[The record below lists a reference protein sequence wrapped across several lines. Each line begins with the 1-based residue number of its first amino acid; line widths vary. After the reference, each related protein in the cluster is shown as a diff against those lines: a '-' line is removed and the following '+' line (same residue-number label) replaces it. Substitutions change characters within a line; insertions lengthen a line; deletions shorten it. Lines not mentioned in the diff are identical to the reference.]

1 MPAARWVCLLVF
13 GFGLEA
19 PAFSQSAEP
28 VSADALGKALHDL
41 SGAQAEAGC
50 RSSGPQEVLVC
61 GRAARQYRIDPV
73 VLATERRHEA
83 LPSKPPLAPDAAPD
97 NSCVGPR
104 HCGDAV
110 IPLVGVALAAA
121 KAAVLASQGDDWR
134 DAFRTRADAYATYE
148 EEKAKPHISIGVQAR
163 TAGRR

>member
-1 MPAARWVCLLVF
+1 MPAARWVCRWFSASALK
-13 GFGLEA
+13 A

-73 VLATERRHEA
+73 GPLTERRHEA
-83 LPSKPPLAPDAAPD
+83 LPSSCCWPRTPRPTTAA
-97 NSCVGPR
+97 
-104 HCGDAV
+104 
-110 IPLVGVALAAA
+110 
-121 KAAVLASQGDDWR
+121 
-134 DAFRTRADAYATYE
+134 
-148 EEKAKPHISIGVQAR
+148 
-163 TAGRR
+163 